1 MAFAFRSL
9 LLGLLALGAAAPPV
23 RAQPA
28 AQAPLPGD
36 RIVATVNGEAIS
48 SGDVENRARLFVLST
63 GMRLAPD
70 IVDRLRPQILRQ
82 LVDERLR
89 MQEAQRRKV
98 FVPDAAVAQ
107 AIRDI
112 EQRNGMPQGALRAR
126 LSADGVG
133 QRTLVG
139 QIRAQ
144 IAWNQVLR
152 DQLGERANVSES
164 DVLEQERIQAQ
175 MTGGTEYRMGE
186 IFIPIDNPA
195 NTADAQRFADTV
207 IAELRRGAPFPIVA
221 AQFSQSAGAL
231 EGGDQG
237 WLQASQM
244 NPAIAA
250 LAAQMPPGAVAN
262 PVKVPGGF
270 SIVTLMGK
278 RDLGRTTGVAMTAR
292 QVFLPFTSALNP
304 QAPTDQQKAVFEKA
318 KQISATARGCEA
330 IEALARENPS
340 PRPADPGEIRLDAVQ
355 PPQFRNVLANLPIG
369 KPTEPLVGPDGIA
382 VLAICSREQKAMSA
396 MSRQDIQRYLL
407 NERVELLSRQ
417 LLRDLRRQA
426 TIQMRA

>member
-207 IAELRRGAPFPIVA
+207 IAELRRGAPFPIA